1 MRLDRILVLVL
12 GAALIAAAG
21 PASAQSVPEQ
31 PKAESS
37 KPIAKTD
44 KRSARV
50 QKPDRAARL
59 DALFAVLAKAPDANI
74 AKAIESRLEAM
85 LAQSGSDTSDLLMGR
100 ARVAMEAK
108 ESDLALGLLDSV
120 VATPPACVEPRAG
133 RAPVYFLQKAYARS
147 PADLRMVLAR
157 EPRHYGALSGL
168 GVIMQD
174 VGEDKRALEEF
185 RKALAIHPY
194 LSGVTELV
202 KKLTVKVEGREI

>member
-1 MRLDRILVLVL
+1 MRFDRILVLVL
-12 GAALIAAAG
+12 GAALVAAAG

-59 DALFAVLAKAPDANI
+59 DALFDVLAKAPDANI

-108 ESDLALGLLDSV
+108 ESDLALNLLDSV
-120 VATPPACVEPRAG
+120 VEIQPDFVEARARRAT
-133 RAPVYFLQKAYARS
+133 VYFLKKDYARS
-147 PADLRMVLAR
+147 LADLRMVLAR

-174 VGEDKRALEEF
+174 LGEDKRALEAF

>member
-1 MRLDRILVLVL
+1 MRFDRILFLLL
-12 GAALIAAAG
+12 GAALVAAG
-21 PASAQSVPEQ
+21 HASAQSTPEQ
-31 PKAESS
+31 PKAERSNTT
-37 KPIAKTD
+37 AKTD
-44 KRSARV
+44 KRTARV

-59 DALFAVLAKAPDANI
+59 DALFEVLAKAPDANI
-74 AKAIESRLEAM
+74 AKAIEGRLEAI

-100 ARVAMEAK
+100 ARAALEAK
-108 ESDLALGLLDSV
+108 ESDLALTLLDSV
-120 VATPPACVEPRAG
+120 VEIQPDFVEARARRAT
-133 RAPVYFLQKAYARS
+133 VYFLKKDYARS
-147 PADLRMVLAR
+147 LADLRLVLAR

-174 VGEDKRALEEF
+174 LGEDKRALEAL

>member
-1 MRLDRILVLVL
+1 MRFERILVLLL
-12 GAALIAAAG
+12 GAALVAAAG
-21 PASAQSVPEQ
+21 PVAAQLVPEQ
-31 PKAESS
+31 PKAETA
-37 KPIAKTD
+37 KPSAKAD

-50 QKPDRAARL
+50 QKRDPAARL
-59 DALFAVLAKAPDANI
+59 DALFEVLAKAPDANV

-108 ESDLALGLLDSV
+108 ESELALSLLDSV
-120 VATPPACVEPRAG
+120 VEIQPDFVEARARRAT
-133 RAPVYFLQKAYARS
+133 VYFLKKDYARS
-147 PADLRMVLAR
+147 LADLRLVLAR

-174 VGEDKRALEEF
+174 LGEDRRALDAF
-185 RKALAIHPY
+185 RKALAVHPY
-194 LSGVTELV
+194 LSGVTEMV

>member
-1 MRLDRILVLVL
+1 MRFDRILVLVL
-12 GAALIAAAG
+12 GAALVATAG
-21 PASAQSVPEQ
+21 PVSAQSVPGQ

-37 KPIAKTD
+37 KPTAKTD

-59 DALFAVLAKAPDANI
+59 DALFDVLAKAPDANI
-74 AKAIESRLEAM
+74 AKAIEARLEAM

-100 ARVAMEAK
+100 ARTAMEVK
-108 ESDLALGLLDSV
+108 ESDLALTLLDSV
-120 VATPPACVEPRAG
+120 VEIQPDFVEARARRAT
-133 RAPVYFLQKAYARS
+133 VYFLKKDYARS
-147 PADLRMVLAR
+147 LADLRMVLAR

-174 VGEDKRALEEF
+174 LGEDKRALEAF

>member
-1 MRLDRILVLVL
+1 MRLDRILVLL
-12 GAALIAAAG
+12 LAAALIAAAG
-21 PASAQSVPEQ
+21 HASAQSVSEQ
-31 PKAESS
+31 PKAERSN
-37 KPIAKTD
+37 AKSD

-50 QKPDRAARL
+50 QKSDRAARV
-59 DALFAVLAKAPDANI
+59 DALFEVLAKAPDANV
-74 AKAIESRLEAM
+74 AKAIETRLEAM
-85 LAQSGSDTSDLLMGR
+85 LAQSGSNTSDLLMGR

-108 ESDLALGLLDSV
+108 ESELALNLLDSV
-120 VATPPACVEPRAG
+120 VEIQPDFAEARARRAT
-133 RAPVYFLQKAYARS
+133 VYFLKRDYARS
-147 PADLRMVLAR
+147 LADLRMVLVR

-174 VGEDKRALEEF
+174 LGEDKRALEAF

>member
-12 GAALIAAAG
+12 AAALVAAAG
-21 PASAQSVPEQ
+21 HGSAQSASEQ
-31 PKAESS
+31 PKAERSN
-37 KPIAKTD
+37 AKSD

-50 QKPDRAARL
+50 QKSDRAARV
-59 DALFAVLAKAPDANI
+59 DALFEVLAKAPDANV
-74 AKAIESRLEAM
+74 AKAIETRLEAM
-85 LAQSGSDTSDLLMGR
+85 LAQSGSNTSDLLMGR

-108 ESDLALGLLDSV
+108 ESDLALNLLDSV
-120 VATPPACVEPRAG
+120 VEIQPDFAEARARRAT
-133 RAPVYFLQKAYARS
+133 VYFLKKDYARS
-147 PADLRMVLAR
+147 LADLRMVLVR

-174 VGEDKRALEEF
+174 LGEDKRALEAF

>member
-1 MRLDRILVLVL
+1 MRLDRILVLL
-12 GAALIAAAG
+12 LAAALIAAAG
-21 PASAQSVPEQ
+21 HASAQSVSEQ
-31 PKAESS
+31 PKAERSN
-37 KPIAKTD
+37 AKSD

-50 QKPDRAARL
+50 QKSDRAARV
-59 DALFAVLAKAPDANI
+59 DALFEVLAKAPDANV
-74 AKAIESRLEAM
+74 AKAIETRLEAM
-85 LAQSGSDTSDLLMGR
+85 LAQSGSNTSDLLMGR

-108 ESDLALGLLDSV
+108 ESELALNLLDSV
-120 VATPPACVEPRAG
+120 VEIQPDFAEARARRAT
-133 RAPVYFLQKAYARS
+133 VYFLKKDYARS
-147 PADLRMVLAR
+147 LADLRIVLVR

-174 VGEDKRALEEF
+174 LGEDKRALEAF